1 MKEVSQL
8 INDRLA
14 GDTTGTDNLQ
24 DLLGG
29 SGRISRGFQSKQ
41 IQENSLIFWIF
52 TATPNQLG
60 GDRVKIIEE
69 FWEFSVFSDRHMEIL
84 TRIRRLLDDHRFT
97 VPSSYTEIKSLRSV
111 WDWEGPPT
119 FDENL
124 KTGRR
129 DMRFRFFIGP
139 AAVDPI

>member
-1 MKEVSQL
+1 MVY
-8 INDRLA
+8 
-14 GDTTGTDNLQ
+14 
-24 DLLGG
+24 
-29 SGRISRGFQSKQ
+29 
-41 IQENSLIFWIF
+41 WIF

-69 FWEFSVFSDRHMEIL
+69 FWQFSIFSDRHMEIL
-84 TRIRRLLDDHRFT
+84 TRIRRLFDDRRFT
-97 VPSSYTEIKSLRSV
+97 IPSSYVEIASLRSV